1 MDITVLAFGVLV
13 GAVLAAAATFFYTRW
28 YLEGRAG
35 ASVRQ
40 AQGEADRILAKAET
54 RRRDA
59 SIEAKDEAIRLRAD
73 LDRDLTQ
80 RRKEI
85 ERIERRI
92 EQKEETFDQKCAA
105 LDGREGQLRRK
116 EQELSRTRDTWEV
129 DLSRAKE
136 AWELELARAKET
148 WQSEKT
154 RQQADLDQARNRHL
168 DELERVSGLTAEQA
182 RDELVREVEDEARAM
197 AARRLHELE
206 GELQEEVDRRSR
218 KMLATAIQRIASDY
232 VAETTI
238 STIPLPSDDMKGRI
252 IGREGRNIRAL
263 EQATGVDLIVD
274 DTPEAVTVSAF
285 DPVRREVAKR
295 SLQKLLQDGRI
306 HPTRIEEVVQK
317 TRIELEQ
324 VMREEGEKVA
334 YEANVPGLHPDL
346 IKLLGRLKFRTS
358 YGQNVLAHSLES
370 SLIAAA
376 IAAEL
381 GADVGVAKTAGLL
394 HDIGKAVDHEVEGPH
409 ALIGADIAKRLGR
422 SSKIVHA
429 IAAHHGEEEPQTV
442 EAFIVATADAISGA
456 RPGARREMVE
466 TYIKRL
472 EALEGVANSFEGVE
486 KSFAIQAG
494 REVRILVHPTSIDDL
509 GAARLARDVSRK
521 IEESLEYPG
530 QIKVTVIRETRAV
543 DYAR

>member
-1 MDITVLAFGVLV
+1 MNDQTIIFGVLE
-13 GAVLAAAATFFYTRW
+13 GVLVAIAAFFATRW
-28 YLEGRAG
+28 YLEGRAD
-35 ASVRQ
+35 AQIRKAQ
-40 AQGEADRILAKAET
+40 AEADRILEEAET
-54 RRRDA
+54 RRRDSA
-59 SIEAKDEAIRLRAD
+59 IEAKDEAIRLRAE
-73 LDRDLTQ
+73 LDRELNQ
-80 RRKEI
+80 RRKEVD
-85 ERIERRI
+85 RIERRI
-92 EQKEETFDQKCAA
+92 EQKEETIDQKSATLDRRESELRRFDQ
-105 LDGREGQLRRK
+105 ETQ
-116 EQELSRTRDTWEV
+116 RTREEWEAE
-129 DLSRAKE
+129 RTRQRT
-136 AWELELARAKET
+136 ELEAARG
-148 WQSEKT
+148 
-154 RQQADLDQARNRHL
+154 RHL
-168 DELERVSGLTAEQA
+168 QELERIAGLTAAEA
-182 RDELVREVEDEARAM
+182 KDELVAEVEVEARAM
-197 AARRLHELE
+197 AARRLHEIDLE
-206 GELQEEVDRRSR
+206 IQEEAERRSR
-218 KMLATAIQRIASDY
+218 RVLATTIQRIASDY
-232 VAETTI
+232 VAE
-238 STIPLPSDDMKGRI
+238 STVSVIPLPSDDMKGRI

-274 DTPEAVTVSAF
+274 DTPEAVTISAF
-285 DPVRREVAKR
+285 DPVRREVAR
-295 SLQKLLQDGRI
+295 RTLNKLLQDGRI
-306 HPTRIEEVVQK
+306 HPTRIEEVVAK
-317 TRIELEQ
+317 TLLELEQ

-358 YGQNVLAHSLES
+358 YGQNVLAHSLETS
-370 SLIAAA
+370 MIAAA
-376 IAAEL
+376 LAAEL
-381 GADVGVAKTAGLL
+381 GADVNVAKTAGLL

-472 EALEGVANSFEGVE
+472 EALEGVANSFDGVE

-494 REVRILVHPTSIDDL
+494 REVRILVQPDSIDDL
-509 GAARLARDVSRK
+509 AAARLARDVSRK

>member
-1 MDITVLAFGVLV
+1 MEPLALLVGLLALVLV
-13 GAVLAAAATFFYTRW
+13 AAATFFATRW
-28 YLEGRAG
+28 QLEGRAN
-35 ASVRQ
+35 SHVHK
-40 AQGEADRILAKAET
+40 AQQEAARILDQAET

-59 SIEAKDEAIRLRAD
+59 ALEAKDEAIRLRAE
-73 LDRDLTQ
+73 LDRELTQ

-92 EQKEETFDQKCAA
+92 EQKEEAIDQKANVI
-105 LDGREGQLRRK
+105 DQRDQQVRK
-116 EQELSRTRDTWEV
+116 AQGDLARSRD
-129 DLSRAKE
+129 
-136 AWELELARAKET
+136 AWE
-148 WQSEKT
+148 QDKT
-154 RQQADLDQARNRHL
+154 RQQAAIDETRAQAQTELTEIRGQRVAA
-168 DELERVSGLTAEQA
+168 LERVSGLTADEA
-182 RDELVREVEDEARAM
+182 KAELVQEVETEARALG
-197 AARRLHELE
+197 ARRMHEIE
-206 GELQEEVDRRSR
+206 QELQAIADRRSR
-218 KMLATAIQRIASDY
+218 EVLATAIQRIASDY

-238 STIPLPSDDMKGRI
+238 SVIPLPSDDMKGRI

-274 DTPEAVTVSAF
+274 DTPEAVTISAF
-285 DPVRREVAKR
+285 DPVRREVAR
-295 SLQKLLQDGRI
+295 RALGKLLQDGRI
-306 HPTRIEEVVQK
+306 HPTRIEEIVNK
-317 TRIELEQ
+317 TRLELEQ

-334 YEANVPGLHPDL
+334 YEANVAGLHPDL
-346 IKLLGRLKFRTS
+346 IRLLGRLKFRTS
-358 YGQNVLAHSLES
+358 YGQNVLAHSLET

-376 IAAEL
+376 LAAEL
-381 GADVGVAKTAGLL
+381 GADVNVAKTAGLL

-472 EALEGVANSFEGVE
+472 EALEGVANSFDGVE

-494 REVRILVHPTSIDDL
+494 REVRILVHPDSIDDL
-509 GAARLARDVSRK
+509 GAARLARDVSKK

-530 QIKVTVIRETRAV
+530 QIKVTVIRETRVV